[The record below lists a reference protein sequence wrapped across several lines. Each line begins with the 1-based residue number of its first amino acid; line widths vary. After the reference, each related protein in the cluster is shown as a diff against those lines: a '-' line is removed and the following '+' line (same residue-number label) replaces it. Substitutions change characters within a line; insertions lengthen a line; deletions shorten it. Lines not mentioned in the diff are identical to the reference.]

1 MKSKGQT
8 KEIKTNRTEKKTK
21 MATFQIHQDT
31 EKENAAYAASRKE
44 SVAVRGK
51 ANLTVLG
58 GKEKRFSVLSTS
70 GANNVRSG
78 LGGAGVNPKAAA
90 LREIKKND
98 ENAGVVPRY
107 QQQKKS
113 IGTTPVEQ
121 QFKAFSVYEDD
132 KAVAPAEEV
141 NNKTRKPLEERKP
154 LQEVPEETSHNDSM
168 LETPMSITDA
178 LSPMSI
184 DRSNI
189 IDDDNQAAK
198 RIMPSPLPKN
208 DRERFFEVV
217 EYQNSILDY
226 FRESEKKHRP
236 KPTYMNRQPDI
247 NSSMRTILV
256 DWLVEVAE
264 EYKLDTETLYLAVSY
279 IDRFLSQMSVV
290 RGKLQ
295 LVGTAAMYIASKYEE
310 IYPPDV
316 GEFVFITDD
325 TYTKAQVLRMEQII
339 LKILSFD
346 LCIPTAYAFLNTYAV
361 LYDMPYQVKFLA
373 QYIAELS
380 LLEGNTYLVYVP
392 SLVSAAALAL
402 ARYILDFP
410 IWCPELEE
418 VTSYKLDD
426 MKQIICHLSKTHL
439 GANELA
445 QQAIPD
451 KYKDTKYWEVSS
463 IKGVALD
470 EEAFN
475 VVLAEYKEMLEL
487 ESENSLAAASATD
500 KANTSTSNES
510 VRKMISSL
518 MFV

>member
-1 MKSKGQT
+1 
-8 KEIKTNRTEKKTK
+8 
-21 MATFQIHQDT
+21 MATFKIHQDT
-31 EKENAAYAASRKE
+31 EKENAAYAAAARKE
-44 SVAVRGK
+44 TTVRGK
-51 ANLTVLG
+51 AMANVTALG
-58 GKEKRFSVLSTS
+58 GKDKRFAVLSSS
-70 GANNVRSG
+70 GANNSRPVG
-78 LGGAGVNPKAAA
+78 GGGAKPKATA
-90 LREIKKND
+90 LRDIKVGPKND
-98 ENAGVVPRY
+98 ENAGIPRFQ
-107 QQQKKS
+107 QQQKKFV
-113 IGTTPVEQ
+113 GTTPVEQ
-121 QFKAFSVYEDD
+121 QFQAFSVYEDEKID
-132 KAVAPAEEV
+132 TTEV
-141 NNKTRKPLEERKP
+141 EKIRKPLEDRKP
-154 LQEVPEETSHNDSM
+154 LQEVPEESGNDSM

-184 DRSNI
+184 DRSQI
-189 IDDDNQAAK
+189 IDDDTTHPK
-198 RIMPSPLPKN
+198 RIITSPVPKN

-217 EYQNSILDY
+217 EYQNSILEY

-236 KPTYMNRQPDI
+236 KPTYMKRQPDI
-247 NSSMRTILV
+247 NNSMRTILV

-316 GEFVFITDD
+316 AEFVFITDD
-325 TYTKAQVLRMEQII
+325 TYTKGQVLRMEQII

-346 LCIPTAYAFLNTYAV
+346 LCIPTSYAFLNTYAV
-361 LYDMPYQVKFLA
+361 LYDMPHQVKFLA
-373 QYIAELS
+373 QYISELS
-380 LLEGNTYLVYVP
+380 LLEGNTYLVYLP

-418 VTSYKLDD
+418 VTSYKLED
-426 MKQIICHLSKTHL
+426 MKEIIVHLSNTHM
-439 GANELA
+439 GAPELA

-451 KYKDTKYWEVSS
+451 KYKDAKYWEVST
-463 IKGVALD
+463 IKGVALT
-470 EEAFN
+470 EEAFD
-475 VVLAEYKEMLEL
+475 VVLEEHKQMLEL
-487 ESENSLAAASATD
+487 QSENSLAAASATD
-500 KANTSTSNES
+500 RANTSTSNES

>member
-1 MKSKGQT
+1 
-8 KEIKTNRTEKKTK
+8 
-21 MATFQIHQDT
+21 MATAFHIHQDT

-44 SVAVRGK
+44 GIGRGK
-51 ANLTVLG
+51 TANVTVLG
-58 GKEKRFSVLSTS
+58 AKDKRFGVLGTS
-70 GANNVRSG
+70 ATNNSQYVG
-78 LGGAGVNPKAAA
+78 GGGANPKAAA
-90 LREIKKND
+90 LRDIKAATKND

-107 QQQKKS
+107 QQQKKFV
-113 IGTTPVEQ
+113 GTTPVEQ
-121 QFKAFSVYEDD
+121 QFKAFTVYEDE
-132 KAVAPAEEV
+132 KVETEEAT
-141 NNKTRKPLEERKP
+141 KTRKPLEERKP
-154 LQEVPEETSHNDSM
+154 LQKVTEESGNNSI

-189 IDDDNQAAK
+189 IDDDTQSK
-198 RIMPSPLPKN
+198 RIITSPLPKN
-208 DRERFFEVV
+208 HRERFFEVV

-236 KPTYMNRQPDI
+236 KPTYMKRQPDI
-247 NSSMRTILV
+247 NASMRTILV

-346 LCIPTAYAFLNTYAV
+346 LCIPTSYAFLNTYAV

-373 QYIAELS
+373 QYISELS

-392 SLVSAAALAL
+392 SMISAAALAL
-402 ARYILDFP
+402 ARYILIFP
-410 IWCPELEE
+410 MWCPELEE
-418 VTSYKLDD
+418 VTTYKLEDL
-426 MKQIICHLSKTHL
+426 KEVILHLSKTHL
-439 GANELA
+439 GASELA
-445 QQAIPD
+445 QTAIPD
-451 KYKDTKYWEVSS
+451 KYKDAKYWEVST
-463 IKGVALD
+463 IKGVPLD

-475 VVLAEYKEMLEL
+475 VVLEEYKQQIET
-487 ESENSLAAASATD
+487 ENSFAVGIASD